1 MSKILIIED
10 DNIIDKFLNEIA
22 EENITIINTTK
33 KSNELHYNDIKLNKE
48 NYEVFKG
55 AEKVFLTEKEFE
67 ILKLFM
73 ENPNKVFSRE
83 NILDS
88 VWGYEYFGDA
98 QIINTHIKN
107 IRKKLGNDYIRTIR
121 GAGYKL

>member
-1 MSKILIIED
+1 MSKILVIED

-22 EENITIINTTK
+22 EENVTIINTTK
-33 KSNELHYNDIKLNKE
+33 KSNELKHKDITLNKE
-48 NYEVFKG
+48 NYDVFKG
-55 AEKVFLTEKEFE
+55 KEKIFLTEKEFE
-67 ILKLFM
+67 ILRLFM

-88 VWGYEYFGDA
+88 VWRYNYFGDA

-107 IRKKLGNDYIRTIR
+107 IRKKLGNDYIVTIR